1 MLKANRL
8 DNEIDNL
15 SAANL
20 LHNLRQTGVRKEMS
34 RGNPVIRI
42 EGLTKVFRGP
52 DGEFSALEDIN
63 LEIFR
68 GEIFGIIG
76 MSGAGKSTLVRCMN
90 FLEKPTEGTVYFNDQ
105 DLSTLSKNELYRVRQ
120 SMGMIFQQFNLLMQR
135 TVLSNVCFPLEI
147 ADMDKNNARER
158 AKELLSL
165 VGLTDKTY
173 AYPAQLSGGQKQR
186 VAIARALA
194 TNPQVLLC
202 DEATSALDPATTRDV
217 LMLLKDINKRMGI
230 TIVVI
235 THEMRVIEEICNRVS
250 IIDKSR
256 IVEEGKVE
264 DIFTKPATTAA
275 KRLVFPEEHSMEA
288 LSGTRCC
295 RIVFDGNSSF
305 EPIIAGMVLDFRQT
319 VNIMFADTK
328 NIDGRAF
335 GQIVIQ
341 LPDNELTANRM
352 MEYLRAKN
360 LTVEE
365 VDGYV

>member
-1 MLKANRL
+1 
-8 DNEIDNL
+8 
-15 SAANL
+15 
-20 LHNLRQTGVRKEMS
+20 
-34 RGNPVIRI
+34 
-42 EGLTKVFRGP
+42 
-52 DGEFSALEDIN
+52 
-63 LEIFR
+63 
-68 GEIFGIIG
+68 
-76 MSGAGKSTLVRCMN
+76 
-90 FLEKPTEGTVYFNDQ
+90 
-105 DLSTLSKNELYRVRQ
+105 
-120 SMGMIFQQFNLLMQR
+120 
-135 TVLSNVCFPLEI
+135 
-147 ADMDKNNARER
+147 
-158 AKELLSL
+158 
-165 VGLTDKTY
+165 
-173 AYPAQLSGGQKQR
+173 